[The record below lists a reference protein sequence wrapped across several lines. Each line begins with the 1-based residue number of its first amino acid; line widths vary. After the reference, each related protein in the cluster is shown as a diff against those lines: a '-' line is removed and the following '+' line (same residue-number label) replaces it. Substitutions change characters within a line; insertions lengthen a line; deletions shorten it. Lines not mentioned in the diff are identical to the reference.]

1 MISSLDPR
9 ELALHNRYERGLV
22 TSDTHVL
29 SVAGQ
34 VANEQAAQGVFADY
48 LSRKADNALRR
59 QAADPA
65 RFAEFLNQR
74 VRVLGEVVG
83 LEGLSAHDCRH
94 YLATS
99 AARHGTDPFVLQEAG
114 GWSSLA
120 MPRRYV
126 EANDIANQG
135 VRLEKGED
143 EE

>member
-1 MISSLDPR
+1 MTSSLDPR

-74 VRVLGEVVG
+74 VRVLGQVVG

-94 YLATS
+94 YWATTW
-99 AARHGTDPFVLQEAG
+99 ARKVDVLRLQEAG
-114 GWSSLA
+114 GWSKPGHAAPLCG
-120 MPRRYV
+120 RQR
-126 EANDIANQG
+126 NRQRGDG
-135 VRLEKGED
+135 VNGRVP
-143 EE
+143 